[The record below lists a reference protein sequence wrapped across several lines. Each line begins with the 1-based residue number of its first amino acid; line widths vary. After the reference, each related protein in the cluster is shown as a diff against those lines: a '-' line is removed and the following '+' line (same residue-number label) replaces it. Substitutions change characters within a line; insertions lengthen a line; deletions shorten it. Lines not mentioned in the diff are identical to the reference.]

1 MGVFKTEGHLRT
13 WFKVALF
20 YAAAVVCTIALSAGV
35 MLTLNLMNPDYERSF
50 AIRGEFGT
58 ATFAAVGLLEAL
70 LLFGIT
76 ILLRRYLDRRRP
88 LVSLGLDFK
97 RAALPALWGCLTGV
111 LVNAAAYLLIVVTGG
126 MKPAFGV
133 LTLAAPGG
141 FALAAAL
148 LVGTSAVE
156 ELGFRGYPIKV
167 MDEQWSRWGAVLLTS
182 AVFAVCHCVNP
193 SANPL
198 GLINIF
204 LAGVILAL
212 VYLKSGSLWAV
223 VGFHLGWNFAEGPL
237 LGSAVSGYGN
247 FPTLL
252 TNAVSGPDIVS
263 GGGFGVEGSIL
274 TTAVTGAVIVLLA
287 FNKFPLI
294 RIKQED
300 AVKIPVNEQ
309 RAENES

>member
-1 MGVFKTEGHLRT
+1 MGFFKTEGHFRT

-20 YAAAVVCTIALSAGV
+20 YAAAAACAVTVSAAV
-35 MLTLNLMNPDYERSF
+35 MLAFNLTNSDYEGSF
-50 AIRGEFGT
+50 EERGEFGT
-58 ATFAAVGLLEAL
+58 VTAGAIWALAL
-70 LLFGIT
+70 LLFGVTVI
-76 ILLRRYLDRRRP
+76 LRRFLDRRRP
-88 LVSLGLDFK
+88 LASLGLDFR
-97 RAALPALWGCLTGV
+97 RAALPALWGCLTGI
-111 LVNAAAYLLIVVTGG
+111 LVNAAAYLLIIVTGG

-133 LTLAAPGG
+133 LTLTAPGG
-141 FALAAAL
+141 FVLAAVL

-156 ELGFRGYPIKV
+156 ELGFRGYPVKV

-182 AVFAVCHCVNP
+182 ALFAACHCVNP
-193 SANPL
+193 SANPV
-198 GLINIF
+198 GLINVF

-212 VYLKSGSLWAV
+212 VYLKSGSLWVV

-252 TNAVSGPDIVS
+252 TNVVSGPDIVS

-274 TTAVTGAVIVLLA
+274 TTAVVGAVIVLLA

-294 RIKQED
+294 RIKQEN
-300 AVKIPVNEQ
+300 AVKIPVDEQ
-309 RAENES
+309 CAENEL

>member
-1 MGVFKTEGHLRT
+1 MGVFKVKGNFRT
-13 WFKVALF
+13 WFKVVVF
-20 YAAAVVCTIALSAGV
+20 YAAAVACAVAVSAGV
-35 MLTLNLMNPDYERSF
+35 MLTFNLTNSDYEGSF
-50 AIRGEFGT
+50 DERGEFGT
-58 ATFAAVGLLEAL
+58 VTFGAIWALAL

-76 ILLRRYLDRRRP
+76 ILIRRFLDRRRP
-88 LVSLGLDFK
+88 LVSLGLDFR
-97 RAALPALWGCLTGV
+97 RAALPALWGCLTGI

-141 FALAAAL
+141 FVLAAAL
-148 LVGTSAVE
+148 LVGAAAVE
-156 ELGFRGYPIKV
+156 ELGFRGYPVKV
-167 MDEQWSRWGAVLLTS
+167 IDEQWNRWGAVLLTS
-182 AVFAVCHCVNP
+182 ALFAVCHGVNP

-212 VYLKSGSLWAV
+212 VYLKSGSLWAAI
-223 VGFHLGWNFAEGPL
+223 GFHFGWNFAEGPL

-252 TNAVSGPDIVS
+252 TNTASGPGIVS

-274 TTAVTGAVIVLLA
+274 TTAVAGAVIVLLS

-294 RIKQED
+294 RIKQERS
-300 AVKIPVNEQ
+300 VKAFENVQ
-309 RAENES
+309 YAENKL